1 MNMMKKLLFAGSF
14 TLFLT
19 IASVFGVNTVSTAP
33 VNAYAENKEILNLS
47 CKSAYCMDANT
58 ATPVY
63 AMNEEKRLPI
73 ASMCKIMTL
82 ILSFDA
88 VESGKMTYDTIIPV
102 SEHAMSMGGSQVY
115 LEAGG
120 NYTAEQLMESVTVC
134 SANDSCVALAEYICG
149 SDDIFVQKMNE
160 RAKEL
165 GCENTLFANCTG
177 LPKDPQYSCAK
188 DVAIMLKELIKHD
201 KYFEFAKIW
210 TEEFQHPEGRT
221 TLITNT
227 NKLIRQY
234 KGCDAGKTGFTN
246 EAGFCLAATAKRND
260 MRVIS
265 VCIGAP
271 TTKDRFNAISN
282 MFNYTFANYS
292 DKEVLSTAPISE
304 KLTVKNAKKR
314 EIEVIPEQSVRYF
327 CKNGEE
333 GAEISYTVEFL
344 NISAPLNK
352 GEKVGEMTVYKN
364 GVEYTKLALLANEG
378 AEKATI
384 WDYYKQ
390 IAENWAL

>member
-1 MNMMKKLLFAGSF
+1 MNMMKKLLFTSTF

-19 IASVFGVNTVSTAP
+19 VASVFGGHTAIT
-33 VNAYAENKEILNLS
+33 AAAEAESLQLS
-47 CKSAYCMDANT
+47 CKSAYCMDANS

-63 AMNEEKRLPI
+63 ALNEKQRLPI

-88 VESGKMTYDTIIPV
+88 IESGKMTYDTVIPV
-102 SEHAMSMGGSQVY
+102 SEYAMSMGGSQVY

-120 NYTAEQLMESVTVC
+120 TYTADQLMESVTVC
-134 SANDSCVALAEYICG
+134 SANDSCVALAEYIAG
-149 SDDIFVQKMNE
+149 SDSVFVQKMNE

-165 GCENTLFANCTG
+165 GCEDTLFANCTG
-177 LPKDPQYSCAK
+177 LPKDPQYSCAY
-188 DVAIMLKELIKHD
+188 DVAQMLKELIKHE
-201 KYFEFAKIW
+201 KYFDYAKIW
-210 TEEFQHPEGRT
+210 TEEFQHPKGRT

-234 KGCDAGKTGFTN
+234 QGCDGGKTGFTN
-246 EAGFCLAATAKRND
+246 EAGFCLAATAKRGD

-282 MFNYTFANYS
+282 LFNYTFANFS
-292 DKEVLSTAPISE
+292 DREVFSIAPITE

-314 EIEVIPEQSVRYF
+314 EIEVVPERAVRDF
-327 CKNGEE
+327 AKMGDE
-333 GAEISYTVEFL
+333 GAEFTYTVEFS
-344 NISAPLNK
+344 NVSAPLNK
-352 GEKVGEMTVYKN
+352 GEKVGEMTVFKD
-364 GVEYTKLALLANEG
+364 GVEYTKVALLSNEC
-378 AEKATI
+378 AEKASI
-384 WDYYKQ
+384 WDYYRQ
-390 IAENWAL
+390 IAEGWAI